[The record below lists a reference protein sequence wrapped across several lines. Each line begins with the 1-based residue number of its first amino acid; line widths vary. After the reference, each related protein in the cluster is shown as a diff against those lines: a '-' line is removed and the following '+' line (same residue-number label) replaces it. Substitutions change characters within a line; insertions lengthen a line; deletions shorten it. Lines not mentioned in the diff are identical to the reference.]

1 MIIRQA
7 GLENLAGKVSDQR
20 AIFAKNMR
28 NAVFSNSKVVARI
41 ILQVLFVISNKHY
54 LYKGCFALKNCIH
67 R

>member
-28 NAVFSNSKVVARI
+28 NSVFSNSEAVVVI
-41 ILQVLFVISNKHY
+41 ILHELYLTFSRHNLLLVLFCPEKLH
-54 LYKGCFALKNCIH
+54 L
-67 R
+67 